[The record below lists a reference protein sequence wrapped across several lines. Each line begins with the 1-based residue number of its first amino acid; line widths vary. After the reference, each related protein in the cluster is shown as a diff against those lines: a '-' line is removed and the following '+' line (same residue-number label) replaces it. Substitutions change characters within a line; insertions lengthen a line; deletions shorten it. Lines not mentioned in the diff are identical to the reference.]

1 MDKCP
6 YYNENILEMASNLND
21 AYNDTLWNTILSMDT
36 IHKLSWKLRYD
47 MYDKNT
53 GGMTVFGKIV
63 DLA

>member
-1 MDKCP
+1 MMHIMIHCGIP
-6 YYNENILEMASNLND
+6 
-21 AYNDTLWNTILSMDT
+21 LSMDT

>member
-1 MDKCP
+1 MHIMIHCGIP
-6 YYNENILEMASNLND
+6 F
-21 AYNDTLWNTILSMDT
+21 LSMDT

>member
-1 MDKCP
+1 MRCV
-6 YYNENILEMASNLND
+6 NLQG
-21 AYNDTLWNTILSMDT
+21 TWNTILSMDT